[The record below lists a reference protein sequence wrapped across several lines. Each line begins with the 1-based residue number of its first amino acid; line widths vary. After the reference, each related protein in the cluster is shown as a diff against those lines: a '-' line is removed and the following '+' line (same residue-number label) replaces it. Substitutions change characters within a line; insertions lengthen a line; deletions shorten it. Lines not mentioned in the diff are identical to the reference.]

1 MFSITNVISWITSN
15 MDTIANIAAW
25 IIAGASIVVKF
36 SPQLAD
42 NHIFKGV
49 LRILGKI
56 ALNRSNPK

>member
-1 MFSITNVISWITSN
+1 MINITNIIAWVTSN

-25 IIAGASIVVKF
+25 VIAGASIVVKF
-36 SPQLAD
+36 APQLDD
-42 NHIFKGV
+42 NHIFKTV